1 MTVMT
6 DRRAHVDE
14 LRARPLEELIDAYAQ
29 LDALENAIRAE
40 RLAILGVLDERKVW
54 CHDGAA
60 NTADWVAL
68 TSRVRRS
75 TAADQVG
82 VARRLRD
89 LPELEAVA
97 AEGRLS
103 FDQLAPASK
112 VATWNTDAAWATQ
125 APVMSAAALEA
136 LARDGRTVSTE
147 EAADRVRRRSLRW
160 WNDPSHGMIRLFGR
174 LPDVDGE
181 VVTRALEQ
189 IAGRLAR
196 GPGGAKE
203 PFTAHLADALTELAS
218 THVAEEAD
226 GDRACVV
233 LHVTETGAPTCGES
247 DIPVANETA
256 RRLVCDSVLQA
267 LVKDALGN
275 PVGLSPRRRTVS
287 PALMRALRH
296 RDRRC
301 RFPGCE
307 RTRTLR
313 AHHLVHA
320 ADGGPTEAANLACVC
335 AWHHHLVHEGGWRVD
350 GDPTRPDG
358 LRFRRPDG
366 RLLETTGPP
375 LDPDIRR
382 RFIPDRWFHAVTS
395 RA

>member
-1 MTVMT
+1 MVMT
-6 DRRAHVDE
+6 DRREHVDE
-14 LRARPLEELIDAYAQ
+14 LRARPVQELIGAYAQ
-29 LDALENAIRAE
+29 LDALENAIRVE
-40 RLAILGVLDERKVW
+40 RLAVLCVLDERGVAR
-54 CHDGAA
+54 DEGAVD
-60 NTADWVAL
+60 TADSVAL
-68 TSRVRRS
+68 TSRVRMSSAREM
-75 TAADQVG
+75 VG
-82 VARRLRD
+82 TARRLRD
-89 LPELEAVA
+89 LPALEAVA

-112 VATWNTDAAWATQ
+112 VATPDSDEHWASS
-125 APVMSAAALEA
+125 APAMSAAALDA
-136 LARDGRTVSTE
+136 VVQARRTVSSE
-147 EAADRVRRRSLRW
+147 EAAERQRLRSLRW
-160 WNDPSHGMIRLFGR
+160 WNDPSHGMIRLSRR

-189 IAGRLAR
+189 IAGRLSR
-196 GPGGAKE
+196 GPGGEKE
-203 PFTAHLADALTELAS
+203 PFNAHLADALTELAS
-218 THVAEEAD
+218 THVAEETD

-233 LHVTETGAPTCGES
+233 LHVPEAGSPTCGDS

-320 ADGGPTEAANLACVC
+320 ADGGPTEPANLACLC
-335 AWHHHLVHEGGWRVD
+335 EWHHHLVHEGGWRVD
-350 GDPTRPDG
+350 GDPSRPDG

-375 LDPDIRR
+375 LDPDIRA